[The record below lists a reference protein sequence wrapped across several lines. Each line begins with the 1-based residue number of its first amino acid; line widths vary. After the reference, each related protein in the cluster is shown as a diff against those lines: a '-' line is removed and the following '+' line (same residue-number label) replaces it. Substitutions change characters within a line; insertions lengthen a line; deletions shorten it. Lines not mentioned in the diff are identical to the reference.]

1 MTKLFFKILFFSLIF
16 SSFISCATFP
26 KNIENQYII
35 NKENVFSLNGKY
47 SLNEIYRGSLTDSTS
62 FSFSKSDL
70 GFNHTFFDEID
81 SRISAKR
88 IEIDSSKNYS
98 FVLKV
103 LNSKNIEIIYLENIT
118 TIRRQTIKYKLK
130 GDGYLYLKNRNF
142 KIKGIPYLIGS
153 FDVKK
158 IRLTLNKEKNLLLE
172 TSEFSS
178 GGVALLMVYPVGKLK
193 YQKIY
198 ERKE

>member
-1 MTKLFFKILFFSLIF
+1 MTKKIFKILFFSLIF

>member
-1 MTKLFFKILFFSLIF
+1 MTKKIFKILFFSLIF

-35 NKENVFSLNGKY
+35 NKENVNSLNGKY
-47 SLNEIYRGSLTDSTS
+47 SLNEIYRSSLTDSTS
-62 FSFSKSDL
+62 FSFSTRDIGGPL
-70 GFNHTFFDEID
+70 TFFDEID
-81 SRISAKR
+81 SKMLAERIV
-88 IEIDSSKNYS
+88 IDSSKSYY
-98 FVLKV
+98 FILKV
-103 LNSKNIEIIYLENIT
+103 LDSKHMEIDYLENEK
-118 TIRRQTIKYKLK
+118 TIRQQTIKYKLK

>member
-1 MTKLFFKILFFSLIF
+1 MI

-26 KNIENQYII
+26 ITAGYQNII
-35 NKENVFSLNGKY
+35 NKENINSLNGKY
-47 SLNEIYRGSLTDSTS
+47 SLKEIYRSSLTDSTS
-62 FSFSKSDL
+62 FSFSTRDIGGPL
-70 GFNHTFFDEID
+70 TFFDEID
-81 SRISAKR
+81 NRMFAKR
-88 IEIDSSKNYS
+88 IVIDSSKSYY
-98 FVLKV
+98 FILKI
-103 LNSKNIEIIYLENIT
+103 LNSKKIEIDYFENEKSV
-118 TIRRQTIKYKLK
+118 RRQTIRYKLK
-130 GDGYLYLKNRNF
+130 DDGYVYLKNRNF

-153 FDVKK
+153 IDVKK

-178 GGVALLMVYPVGKLK
+178 GGIALLMVYPVRKLK

>member
-1 MTKLFFKILFFSLIF
+1 MI

-26 KNIENQYII
+26 KTIENQYII
-35 NKENVFSLNGKY
+35 NKENVITLNGKY
-47 SLNEIYRGSLTDSTS
+47 SLNEIYRSSLTDSTS

-88 IEIDSSKNYS
+88 IEIDSSKNYY

-103 LNSKNIEIIYLENIT
+103 LNSKNIEIIYLENKA
-118 TIRRQTIKYKLK
+118 TIRQQTIKYKLK
-130 GDGYLYLKNRNF
+130 GDGYLYIKNRNF